1 MKGKQLRKAVLLG
14 MAMSMAVW
22 TTGMAEEIGVITG
35 AGQVN
40 SPYDT
45 SVEMTNDDPRQAAI
59 QVTDQQ
65 FSIETT
71 NGVHDITIESAGSGI
86 RTENGES
93 DIELKSSGDNIIHF
107 DNSAES
113 DGDGI
118 TVEDNSKVTLHA
130 ENGMNE
136 ISSQIKQDGVGD
148 GVRIEGNGQV
158 EVNGRYNTIS
168 VGDDG
173 LYIHEIS
180 NANSKIEITATSADA
195 NGVGNTINGK
205 NGIHTDGAGMVN
217 VISNGGKNV
226 IHGTQNAVYASGSG
240 TITISAVAPD
250 SEGISLL
257 ANYDE
262 YNNELTGDVNGV
274 WSDGTGITNVIADN
288 DNIIAGTETGI
299 LSNDTGMIY
308 VTAGHDNIIGQYKD
322 EDENI
327 VTSKNGIEVT
337 NGTVKLAAD
346 NDNIVNANIYGVYAD
361 GANSLVTLDGTV
373 NKIVVN
379 KTTGKV
385 ELATGIKVSN
395 GASVKIQDELDDS
408 ITNKEVAIDV
418 DSSVGYAH
426 GIELSEDS
434 EVYIEGGTITI
445 DVNSAHIDTSSGG
458 STPSPSPS
466 PVGDGAVAGII
477 GEKDDEEYS
486 TVQLKADDGIYIHTL
501 TSGLNA
507 QGIASFSNDSFSLE
521 TINGDIDISATSKNE
536 GKQIGGDIY
545 AVNADKGSVSLSSG
559 NDIILNSQ
567 NNSVANTNGTYSG
580 YTAAVHVANGGQA
593 VFDADRAFVAG
604 AASESLDRGMVYGT
618 WSENGSMLSITTHGK
633 NVDGIGIS
641 LYAEGDSA
649 VAIQSQSGNTTFVA
663 DEGNII
669 ARAIGHKYSYTYGGY
684 AYEAITSLNAKDGDI
699 KLSAVDNDGG
709 YAYGIFASSA
719 EKTEFN
725 LNSNNNSVYGTTQ
738 GINVAGN
745 NTTILLNAKK
755 LNDIE
760 SQGTALYNSFG
771 TATFDAEMNKF
782 IGVTGKGINS
792 QNAGKIKLMA
802 KNSNNIQAGTDG
814 IYSQNAGEI
823 KLIAKNSNN
832 IQAGTDGIRTFDSD
846 ITLKSDNGDNII
858 FAKDNGI
865 YAMTWFEQS
874 YDHNSVNLLGVNNHI
889 TSENTGIYTGGQN
902 TGETTIVNLNATTD
916 NNIKAGNLLTFTI
929 NDELAVFGSSE
940 AIHAL
945 NGSTTVLEAGNK
957 NILSGAIYASDIG
970 TSVELKGID
979 GEIANNEIYSAAAI
993 ANAGGLTDTKVISAL
1008 YAENGA
1014 KINVTGNN
1022 TILSYAD
1029 VDKPEDLERVVWA
1042 YKTADI
1048 AIDGTTVISTDTYD
1062 KSANSNDIAIAAGTA
1077 TGLNKPTV
1085 EAPVPDRATVSVK
1098 YDATSQITGD
1108 ILSAYQGLVDIT
1120 PKSDTAQ
1127 MHITGNILAGN
1138 NGVLNVNLGNGG
1150 TLTGRADDYG
1160 DAGVIDNS
1168 GHGTEFFDPAFSSDI
1183 FKGGEV
1189 NLTMGDN
1196 SRWNVTGQSWITR
1209 INTEGSSN
1217 AIIDLV
1223 SANTDRN
1230 AAAHALTVYE
1240 MNGDAIFNMSLDAD
1254 RTVSDM
1260 VYMKN
1265 ATGDY
1270 VVNVVDPVTQAD
1282 MYASRNDGGIFDGL
1296 RFATVGKGSKA
1307 SFRAITW
1314 DQGVNN
1320 IEYEVGTDSY
1330 DTSDENH
1337 HYDSSTGNGAGDTEK
1352 PGTDLVEGFFGSE
1365 GTPGAQ
1371 EAPANGIM
1379 MMAARADEGMGTNTD
1394 ANGTEVDE
1402 TTNFKLIG
1410 VKSSEIS
1417 DAGKTV
1423 IAMSRINYSNA
1434 VYMDRLNKRM
1444 GEARYI
1450 DGDEGL
1456 WVRMRHDRIGKSD
1469 AFRSMNTM
1477 MELGYDTRVN
1487 DREDGEHR
1495 QGVAIDYMRGT
1506 ADYKN
1511 VAGEGDVRRGGIWF
1525 YDTWLGN
1532 KGHYTDYVLKFGRLS
1547 NDFEL
1552 YTRTLGEKV
1561 TGDYSNFVYSASAE
1575 YGRKKD
1581 LGNDWYIEPQAQIQ
1595 YAHVTD
1601 ADYTTSQGTN
1611 VQLDAIDSLIGRVGF
1626 RLGKDMGEKTTFYV
1640 KADILH
1646 EFLGDQD
1653 IEARDATGYLD
1664 TTYENEGTW
1673 YDVGLGFSHQFSKG
1687 TYMFLDMEKTFGN
1700 DNEDTYQFNFGM
1712 NWKV

>member
-22 TTGMAEEIGVITG
+22 TTGMAQEIGVITE
-35 AGQVN
+35 AGQVH

-205 NGIHTDGAGMVN
+205 NGIHTDGAGTVN
-217 VISNGGKNV
+217 VISTDGGNV

-240 TITISAVAPD
+240 TITISATANNTG
-250 SEGISLL
+250 EGISWL
-257 ANYDE
+257 ADYED
-262 YNNELTGDVNGV
+262 YNNILTSGGNGV
-274 WSDGTGITNVIADN
+274 YSDNTGTTNVIADH
-288 DNIIAGTETGI
+288 DNIIAGTTNGI
-299 LSNDTGMIY
+299 WSDKAAGTIN
-308 VTAGHDNIIGQYKD
+308 VTAGNNNIIGLY
-322 EDENI
+322 EDESKTI
-327 VTSKNGIEVT
+327 TSKDGLNVGA
-337 NGTVKLAAD
+337 GS
-346 NDNIVNANIYGVYAD
+346 VNLTAGYNNSIYGTHYGV
-361 GANSLVTLDGTV
+361 S
-373 NKIVVN
+373 
-379 KTTGKV
+379 
-385 ELATGIKVSN
+385 VSN
-395 GASVKIQDELDDS
+395 GGSTS
-408 ITNKEVAIDV
+408 I
-418 DSSVGYAH
+418 SSKLGNNTISAGEK
-426 GIELSEDS
+426 GIYTSGTTTIS
-434 EVYIEGGTITI
+434 TVEGNNVITG
-445 DVNSAHIDTSSGG
+445 NTSSGIHVNENGRIELETDKG
-458 STPSPSPS
+458 SNSISGGTEGVLFNSAGNKISAYGNNKIS
-466 PVGDGAVAGII
+466 GGDFEKQIGSGINSAPITETSSLEIVSLAGNNIVKGGMSGI
-477 GEKDDEEYS
+477 LFNPNS
-486 TVQLKADDGIYIHTL
+486 QLIMNA
-501 TSGLNA
+501 A
-507 QGIASFSNDSFSLE
+507 QGINSVSGDINGIWETTNSSVTLTAMRNEVFANNGVWAEQNSSLE
-521 TINGDIDISATSKNE
+521 
-536 GKQIGGDIY
+536 
-545 AVNADKGSVSLSSG
+545 
-559 NDIILNSQ
+559 LN
-567 NNSVANTNGTYSG
+567 
-580 YTAAVHVANGGQA
+580 ANGE
-593 VFDADRAFVAG
+593 DNYIKTD
-604 AASESLDRGMVYGT
+604 SYGV
-618 WSENGSMLSITTHGK
+618 IAQTT
-633 NVDGIGIS
+633 S
-641 LYAEGDSA
+641 
-649 VAIQSQSGNTTFVA
+649 
-663 DEGNII
+663 
-669 ARAIGHKYSYTYGGY
+669 
-684 AYEAITSLNAKDGDI
+684 
-699 KLSAVDNDGG
+699 
-709 YAYGIFASSA
+709 
-719 EKTEFN
+719 
-725 LNSNNNSVYGTTQ
+725 
-738 GINVAGN
+738 
-745 NTTILLNAKK
+745 
-755 LNDIE
+755 
-760 SQGTALYNSFG
+760 
-771 TATFDAEMNKF
+771 
-782 IGVTGKGINS
+782 
-792 QNAGKIKLMA
+792 
-802 KNSNNIQAGTDG
+802 
-814 IYSQNAGEI
+814 
-823 KLIAKNSNN
+823 
-832 IQAGTDGIRTFDSD
+832 
-846 ITLKSDNGDNII
+846 
-858 FAKDNGI
+858 
-865 YAMTWFEQS
+865 
-874 YDHNSVNLLGVNNHI
+874 
-889 TSENTGIYTGGQN
+889 
-902 TGETTIVNLNATTD
+902 IVNLNAIEGQNRIESSGYGIYSTD
-916 NNIKAGNLLTFTI
+916 
-929 NDELAVFGSSE
+929 DGSK
-940 AIHAL
+940 
-945 NGSTTVLEAGNK
+945 VKLEAGENTVLADTCGIQATTSSDIDIIAGKSNNNVDSKQNGILAQSNGTVSLLAQSGSNK
-957 NILSGAIYASDIG
+957 VNADNGYAVFASGETLIDLDAKLNNVVSGNTYGIVANQGAVTLDADASNSVESVNQGVYAYSGADVNMTAGMDNIIHAGNTKTVEGFGTNYGINARSGSAVTLDAGNQNAVLGAVFASRSADDAM
-970 TSVELKGID
+970 TNVTLD
-979 GEIANNEIYSAAAI
+979 GASNVVQSAAAI
-993 ANAGGLTDTKVISAL
+993 ANAGGLNDGKEVISSL
-1008 YAENGA
+1008 YAEHGA
-1014 KINVTGNN
+1014 QLSLSGDQNVIRT
-1022 TILSYAD
+1022 YAD
-1029 VDKPEDLERVVWA
+1029 NTNENQLERTVWA
-1042 YKTADI
+1042 YETADI
-1048 AIDGTTVISTDTYD
+1048 TIDGQTYISTDRYET
-1062 KSANSNDIAIAAGTA
+1062 SPNSLDIAVAAGTA
-1077 TGLNKPTV
+1077 TDLKEDKVN
-1085 EAPVPDRATVSVK
+1085 APVADRATVNIN
-1098 YDATSQITGD
+1098 YDSYTDGDGNTIQSSIEGD
-1108 ILSAYQGLVDIT
+1108 ILSAYAGEVNIT
-1120 PKSDTAQ
+1120 PKSDTAK
-1127 MHITGNILAGN
+1127 IDIKGNILAGN

-1160 DAGVIDNS
+1160 DAGVVDNS
-1168 GHGTEFFDPAFSSDI
+1168 GHGTSFFNPAFSSKI
-1183 FKGGEV
+1183 LKGGEV
-1189 NLTMGDN
+1189 NLTMGEG
-1196 SRWNVTGQSWITR
+1196 SKWKVTGQSWIT
-1209 INTEGSSN
+1209 TVDTTGSSN

-1223 SANTDRN
+1223 SSNTDKN
-1230 AAAHALTVYE
+1230 SSAHALTIYD
-1240 MNGDAIFNMSLDAD
+1240 MKGDAEFKMSLDAD
-1254 RTVSDM
+1254 RSISDM
-1260 VYMKN
+1260 VYMKH
-1265 ATGDY
+1265 ADGSY
-1270 VVNVVDPVTQAD
+1270 VVNVIDPVTQQD
-1282 MYASRNDGGIFDGL
+1282 MYADRSEGGIFDGL

-1307 SFRAITW
+1307 TFRAVTLDGGI
-1314 DQGVNN
+1314 NN

-1330 DTSDENH
+1330 DTSNENH
-1337 HYDSSTGNGAGDTEK
+1337 HYDSSTGDGVGNTEK
-1352 PGTDLVEGFFGSE
+1352 PGTDLVEGFFGSD
-1365 GTPGAQ
+1365 GTPGAP

-1379 MMAARADEGMGTNTD
+1379 MMAARADESLGTNTD

-1410 VKSSEIS
+1410 IKSSEIS

-1423 IAMSRINYSNA
+1423 VAMSRVNYSNA

-1581 LGNDWYIEPQAQIQ
+1581 LGNNWYIEPQAQIQ

-1601 ADYTTSQGTN
+1601 ADYTTSQDTH

-1626 RLGKDMGEKTTFYV
+1626 RLGKDVGEKSTFYI
-1640 KADILH
+1640 KADVLH

-1653 IEARDATGYLD
+1653 IEARDATGLLS

-1673 YDVGLGFSHQFSKG
+1673 YDIGLGFSHQFSKG
-1687 TYMFLDMEKTFGN
+1687 TYMYLDMEKSIGN